1 MLTPPSLPCPDSV
14 AIHRLAASETHFVI
28 ELTACHGEVPC
39 PDCVQLT
46 HRLHSRYCRTPAD
59 LPLQDKAVSLVLHS
73 HKFFC
78 TNGACNTRVFTER
91 FPDLVAPYA
100 RRTLSLHQA
109 LHIIGLALGGRA
121 GAALARALRM
131 HASRDTLLRSLQR
144 FATHRGSLASRE
156 APRVVGIDDWA
167 FRKGQR
173 YGTIL
178 CDLERHCVI
187 DLLADRSSQSAAR
200 WFRDHPTIEIISR
213 DRGGI
218 YAQAALIFP

>member
-1 MLTPPSLPCPDSV
+1 LLLTP
-14 AIHRLAASETHFVI
+14 
-28 ELTACHGEVPC
+28 
-39 PDCVQLT
+39 
-46 HRLHSRYCRTPAD
+46 
-59 LPLQDKAVSLVLHS
+59 
-73 HKFFC
+73 
-78 TNGACNTRVFTER
+78 
-91 FPDLVAPYA
+91 

-109 LHIIGLALGGRA
+109 LHFIGLALGGRA
-121 GAALARALRM
+121 GAALARALKM

-144 FATHRGSLASRE
+144 WATGGISSEPIH

-213 DRGGI
+213 DRSGM
-218 YAQAALIFP
+218 YAQAARQGAPQALQIADPTRLSRDNFLT